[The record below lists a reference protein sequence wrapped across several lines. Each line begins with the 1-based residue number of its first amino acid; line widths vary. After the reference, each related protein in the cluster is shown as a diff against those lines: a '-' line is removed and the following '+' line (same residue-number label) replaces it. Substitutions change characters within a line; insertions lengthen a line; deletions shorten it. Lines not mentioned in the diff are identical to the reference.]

1 MREGWRSRTWVLVA
15 EPGRARLLSQRSDEG
30 SLEEIDVFE
39 RLTPVGGIAFDADD
53 SFVSI
58 LIDHLVQ
65 SYDRGE
71 FNRLLL
77 ISRDLD
83 FLDILYEAL
92 PVDIQAGV
100 DLLVEA
106 DVIDMEADV
115 VRAILPASPPAAQPG
130 I

>member
-1 MREGWRSRTWVLVA
+1 MREGWRSRTWVLIA
-15 EPGRARLLSQRSDEG
+15 EPGRARLLSPQTDEG

-39 RLTPVGGIAFDADD
+39 RITPASGIAFDADD

-71 FNRLLL
+71 FTRLLL

-83 FLDILYEAL
+83 FLDTLLAAL
-92 PVDIQAGV
+92 PADLQAGV

-115 VRAILPASPPAAQPG
+115 VRAILPASPSAAQPG
-130 I
+130 A